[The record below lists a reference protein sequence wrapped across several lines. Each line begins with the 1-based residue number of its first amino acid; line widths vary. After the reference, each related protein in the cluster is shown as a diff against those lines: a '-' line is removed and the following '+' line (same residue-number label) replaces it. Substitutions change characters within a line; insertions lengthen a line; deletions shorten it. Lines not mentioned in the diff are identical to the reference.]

1 MSDIYVY
8 HQVKREDL
16 YVARTMEAT
25 VLGQHTGIMVD
36 LDAEGQIIGV
46 EHLDVDTVE
55 VDGKPVVKWTGEVH
69 ELSPGAFMTVLDDGR
84 PG

>member
-1 MSDIYVY
+1 MSDVYIYREP
-8 HQVKREDL
+8 KREGR
-16 YVARTMEAT
+16 YVARTIEAT

-36 LDAEGQIIGV
+36 LDAEGNIIGS